1 MTVPD
6 DIMEIK
12 YKIQENLIQDPEDQK
27 YYNIS
32 HDR

>member
-12 YKIQENLIQDPEDQK
+12 YKIQKNLIQDPEDQK
-27 YYNIS
+27 YHNIP